1 MFKQKLILDTSLILA
16 KLEEEGTLPNSFYEA
31 SITLIPK
38 PDKDIAKKKTID
50 QYPLQIT
57 YTKSSTK

>member
-1 MFKQKLILDTSLILA
+1 MFKQKLILDTSQILA
-16 KLEEEGTLPNSFYEA
+16 KLEEEGTLPNSFYVA

-50 QYPLQIT
+50 QYTLQIT
-57 YTKSSTK
+57 HTKSSTK